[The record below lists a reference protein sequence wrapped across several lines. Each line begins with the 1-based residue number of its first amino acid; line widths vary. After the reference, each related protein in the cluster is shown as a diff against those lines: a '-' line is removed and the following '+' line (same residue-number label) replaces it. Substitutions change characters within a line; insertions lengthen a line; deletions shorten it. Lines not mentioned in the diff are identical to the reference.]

1 MSGIMEEMILKSV
14 ASSKGFF
21 SLLLAVTTLALGCTL
36 AISATAEE
44 NVCVVNDAQFKV
56 GDTLTYTLKISEAG
70 EKFSGI
76 DISVYYDPEC
86 LEPDRERISV
96 PVFKNAIFNSELN
109 GEIRFNAIDV
119 SSGFDLTKG
128 GTVISAPFKV
138 KEGAKDSTDIT
149 FSVREVYG
157 MDLEVSSSL
166 TDYKTEVS
174 ISRGDSAGEEIVPPK
189 DMDDAEKDIL
199 SQYDDGESGIKLQF
213 WIIVGIS
220 ALIVAAGVVLLL
232 VIRKRNKD

>member
-1 MSGIMEEMILKSV
+1 MKSV

-21 SLLLAVTTLALGCTL
+21 SLLLALTTVAFGCTL
-36 AISATAEE
+36 AISANAEE
-44 NVCVVNDAQFKV
+44 NACIVNDAQFKV
-56 GDTLTYTLKISEAG
+56 GDTLTYTLKITEAG

-76 DISVYYDPEC
+76 DVSVYYDPEC
-86 LEPDRERISV
+86 LEPDREKISV

-119 SSGFDLTKG
+119 SAGFDLTKG

-149 FSVREVYG
+149 FSIREVYG
-157 MDLEVSSSL
+157 MELEESGSL
-166 TDYKTEVS
+166 TDYKTDVS
-174 ISRGDSAGEEIVPPK
+174 ISRGDSAGEEIAPPK
-189 DMDDAEKDIL
+189 DMDEAEKDIL

-220 ALIVAAGVVLLL
+220 ALIAAAGA
-232 VIRKRNKD
+232 VIIIIVKKRNRE